1 MFGRLAMAVSLVA
14 LGACANI
21 ESAGRNASRAP
32 QAASAERAA
41 PPPVRTVELPPP
53 QANTGPVTAPAAD
66 PRPNLTAPPAVV
78 TPPPL
83 LVTPQPAPAPQRS
96 AALTTPPANVV
107 TPAQAP
113 VAPPVAAPEVRV
125 PVATTPPP
133 RPRSDGDDIVVPGQA
148 REQVR
153 APDGDFRSRE
163 QRNEDIR
170 AWDRCV
176 SSVQAVYERDP
187 MRPQLDSP
195 EDYCS
200 QSLGMSSRD
209 AIPESRLQRVR
220 R

>member
-1 MFGRLAMAVSLVA
+1 MLGRFAVMAGLALA
-14 LGACANI
+14 LSACAGV

-32 QAASAERAA
+32 QPA
-41 PPPVRTVELPPP
+41 PVARTVTPAPQPAATLPPP
-53 QANTGPVTAPAAD
+53 QANTGPAIASAVD
-66 PRPNLTAPPAVV
+66 QPNLTVPPAVV
-78 TPPPL
+78 TPPPQ
-83 LVTPQPAPAPQRS
+83 T
-96 AALTTPPANVV
+96 
-107 TPAQAP
+107 AP
-113 VAPPVAAPEVRV
+113 VQQAPVAAPEVRV
-125 PVATTPPP
+125 PTPTAAPP
-133 RPRSDGDDIVVPGQA
+133 RPRSDDDDIVVPGQA
-148 REQVR
+148 QEQVI
-153 APDGDFRSRE
+153 APQGDFRSRE

-200 QSLGMSSRD
+200 QSLGMASRD

>member
-1 MFGRLAMAVSLVA
+1 MFGRLVMAVSLVA

-32 QAASAERAA
+32 QASSAERTA

-53 QANTGPVTAPAAD
+53 QANTGPVVAPAGD
-66 PRPNLTAPPAVV
+66 PRLNLTAPPAPV
-78 TPPPL
+78 TP
-83 LVTPQPAPAPQRS
+83 TPQRS
-96 AALTTPPANVV
+96 AALTVPPASVS
-107 TPAQAP
+107 TPAPEP

-125 PVATTPPP
+125 PVSTTPPP
-133 RPRSDGDDIVVPGQA
+133 RPRSDDDDIIVPGQA

-176 SSVQAVYERDP
+176 SSVQAVFERDP
-187 MRPQLDSP
+187 MRPQLNSP

-200 QSLGMSSRD
+200 QSLGMSDRD
-209 AIPESRLQRVR
+209 AIPESRLQRVGR
-220 R
+220 

>member
-1 MFGRLAMAVSLVA
+1 MFGRLVMAVSLVA

-32 QAASAERAA
+32 QAEAPARTT

-53 QANTGPVTAPAAD
+53 QANTGPVVAPAAD
-66 PRPNLTAPPAVV
+66 PRPNLTAPPALVA
-78 TPPPL
+78 PP
-83 LVTPQPAPAPQRS
+83 PQRS
-96 AALTTPPANVV
+96 AALTAPPASVT
-107 TPAQAP
+107 TPAPEP

-125 PVATTPPP
+125 PVSTTPPP
-133 RPRSDGDDIVVPGQA
+133 RPRSDGDDIIVPGQA
-148 REQVR
+148 QEQVR

-176 SSVQAVYERDP
+176 SSVQAVFERDP
-187 MRPQLDSP
+187 MRPQLNSP

-200 QSLGMSSRD
+200 QSLGMNDRN
-209 AIPESRLQRVR
+209 AIPESRLQRVGR
-220 R
+220 

>member
-1 MFGRLAMAVSLVA
+1 MFGRLVMAVSLVA

-21 ESAGRNASRAP
+21 ESAGRNASRGP
-32 QAASAERAA
+32 QAEAPARTA

-53 QANTGPVTAPAAD
+53 QTN
-66 PRPNLTAPPAVV
+66 TAPPVAPPALV
-78 TPPPL
+78 TPP
-83 LVTPQPAPAPQRS
+83 PQRS
-96 AALTTPPANVV
+96 AALTAPPASVT
-107 TPAQAP
+107 TPAPAP
-113 VAPPVAAPEVRV
+113 VAPSVAAPEVRV
-125 PVATTPPP
+125 PVSTTPPP
-133 RPRSDGDDIVVPGQA
+133 RPRSDDDDIIVPGQA
-148 REQVR
+148 QEQVR

-176 SSVQAVYERDP
+176 SSVQAVFERDP
-187 MRPQLDSP
+187 MRPQLNSP

-200 QSLGMSSRD
+200 QSLGMADRD

>member
-1 MFGRLAMAVSLVA
+1 MFGRLVMAVSLVA

-32 QAASAERAA
+32 QAAPAERSA

-53 QANTGPVTAPAAD
+53 QANTGPVVAPAAD
-66 PRPNLTAPPAVV
+66 PRPNLAAPPAVV
-78 TPPPL
+78 TP
-83 LVTPQPAPAPQRS
+83 QPAPTPQRS
-96 AALTTPPANVV
+96 AALTTPPQVAP
-107 TPAQAP
+107 TPAP
-113 VAPPVAAPEVRV
+113 TPTAPPVAAPEVRV
-125 PVATTPPP
+125 PVSTTPPP
-133 RPRSDGDDIVVPGQA
+133 RPRSDDDDIVVPGEA